1 MKPVSGLDGTFLHI
15 ETPETPQ
22 HVGSLSRYVLPKG
35 YKGHFQADF
44 QRELAKRLHMVPAFV
59 RKLAPMPLQFANP
72 VWVDEDRIDWDYHVQ
87 NVTLPKPGTQAQLE
101 DCIAQLHSELL
112 DRNRPLWR
120 VALIDGLDDGRVA
133 SYIKVHHA
141 TMDGQ
146 AGVLMALA
154 LFDVTPKPRRIPRGE
169 LPAAENPGRAELAA
183 AALRHDV
190 GQYAK
195 LLKQLPEIVTTIA
208 GIVGTRRDKSPAPP
222 ATKLEFAPKTLL
234 NGHITAERGFAAL
247 SVPLDGLKRL
257 AAAHAVKLNDVVL
270 ALCSGA
276 MRSYLARHGGLPK
289 KPLIAA
295 MPISLRQAGNTD
307 FSTQATMGIVNLHTD
322 IKEPVKRLLAIR
334 DASAIVK
341 EQSKRARGMT
351 PTDFPS
357 IGIPWLMQTM
367 ASLYARKGVADAV
380 PTPWNLVI
388 SNVPGPQVPLYAGGA
403 LMDGYWP
410 LNIVQHGQ
418 ALSITVMSYAG
429 VMGFGFTTARAA
441 IPDARELS
449 TALLAALDELV
460 ACSPDVAA
468 APAKRAPRKAI
479 AKKAV
484 QRAPVPASKRPA

>member
-1 MKPVSGLDGTFLHI
+1 MKTVSGLDGAFLHI

-35 YKGHFQADF
+35 YKGSFRADF

-72 VWVDEDRIDWDYHVQ
+72 VWVDEDQIDWDYHVQ
-87 NVTLPKPGTQAQLE
+87 HVTLPRPGTQAQLE

-120 VALIDGLDDGRVA
+120 VALVDGLEDGRVA

-154 LFDVTPKPRRIPRGE
+154 LFDTSPKPRRIPRDE
-169 LPAAENPGRAELAA
+169 LPAAEHPGRAELVA
-183 AALRHDV
+183 AALRHDA
-190 GQYAK
+190 GQYGK
-195 LLKQLPEIVTTIA
+195 LLRQLPEIVKTIA
-208 GIVGTRRDKSPAPP
+208 GIVGTVRDTSALRPA
-222 ATKLEFAPKTLL
+222 AKAEFAPKTLL

-247 SVPLDGLKRL
+247 SVPLDGLKQL
-257 AAAHAVKLNDVVL
+257 AAAHEVKLNDVVL

-276 MRSYLARHGGLPK
+276 LRNYLASHGGLPK

-295 MPISLRQAGNTD
+295 MPISLREAGNTD
-307 FSTQATMGIVNLHTD
+307 YSTQATMGMVNLHTD
-322 IKEPVKRLLAIR
+322 IEDPAKRLLAIR
-334 DASAIVK
+334 DASAAVK
-341 EQSKRARGMT
+341 EQSKRARGVT

-357 IGIPWLMQTM
+357 IGLPWLMQAM
-367 ASLYARKGVADAV
+367 ASLYGRKGVADTM
-380 PTPWNLVI
+380 PTPSNLVI
-388 SNVPGPQVPLYAGGA
+388 SNVQGPQVPLYAGGA

-429 VMGFGFTTARAA
+429 AMGFGFTTARSA

-449 TALLAALDELV
+449 AALLAALDELV
-460 ACSPDVAA
+460 ACSPGAAA
-468 APAKRAPRKAI
+468 APAPRAPRAAV
-479 AKKAV
+479 AKKVVKRGSPPAGRRAV
-484 QRAPVPASKRPA
+484 